1 MVSVWITSNI
11 EFALACNLVLTCN
24 VCARVSPGF
33 GSWGL
38 MPLWLLPTSLRPP
51 SELCHEQW
59 CRANYMLLCC
69 EPLDFWKL
77 EAKRLKKST
86 DIYSFLFL
94 TQQLRYDIVW
104 YRYGFLLASPGA
116 WSRFRPQWRQNLD
129 AGGNLNEFCRRTE
142 KWCSIVRSFQ
152 DKDWLKQTKT
162 QGKEMSCCW
171 IQTFFRFGFLKTS
184 FWWAFWWPKKW
195 KMNTQRAC
203 DQWGLVPCT
212 ASAK

>member
-1 MVSVWITSNI
+1 MVSVWIMSNI
-11 EFALACNLVLTCN
+11 DFALACNLVLTCN

-86 DIYSFLFL
+86 DLISTVFYSSPNSCVMISFDIAMDFCWLLPVPGHVFGHNGGRTL
-94 TQQLRYDIVW
+94 TPVESW
-104 YRYGFLLASPGA
+104 TNF
-116 WSRFRPQWRQNLD
+116 
-129 AGGNLNEFCRRTE
+129 AGEQ
-142 KWCSIVRSFQ
+142 K
-152 DKDWLKQTKT
+152 KDVQ
-162 QGKEMSCCW
+162 
-171 IQTFFRFGFLKTS
+171 
-184 FWWAFWWPKKW
+184 
-195 KMNTQRAC
+195 
-203 DQWGLVPCT
+203 
-212 ASAK
+212 